1 MRFDSLVLSAV
12 LKEIRGKAL
21 KKRVENIYQPF
32 PHTIVISMVLS
43 SDILISLEPNAER
56 IHFTDRKY
64 PNPPAPPSFCAQL
77 RKYIRGSFLEEV
89 EQIEFERIARF
100 RFSRGAELIVEIMGR
115 HSNIILVE
123 GGEIKGAL
131 KLVDEKMSSKRQ
143 IFPGLP
149 YQLPPTFT
157 RKNPLNLSEEEM
169 ARDLVEGDL
178 GKALMNLYQGMSP
191 YLIEEI
197 LARAELSPKAF
208 LPLSPDELMR
218 LYNAWREIGDR
229 VRREDF
235 QPIILKKD
243 GELIGYWALK
253 TVQPYEFEERKSMS
267 EAVEEFH
274 ILQERETRFKNLR
287 DSLRKEI
294 EEEMDKWRR
303 IKENCERALEEWGD
317 VERYY
322 QWGSLILANLRLI
335 RKGMESVTLE
345 NIFDEERKKV
355 TIPLSKELNPQQN
368 ADKYFQLYR
377 KGKKAVEE
385 LKERI
390 RKAEEELKVLEE
402 RYEKVMRSESLEEL
416 EALREGEIVEVKE
429 KEKEKPS
436 LPSVRS
442 SDGFLIL
449 YGKNARQNEL
459 LLNSSSP
466 DDIWLHARG
475 VKGAHIVIKREGK
488 KEVPMRTIREAA
500 QLAAY
505 LSSARGAGIV
515 PVDWTLRKYVRKPKK
530 REKGFVIYTR
540 EKTLYVEPALIDETE
555 GSER

>member
-208 LPLSPDELMR
+208 LPLSPDELMW

-229 VRREDF
+229 VRR
-235 QPIILKKD
+235 
-243 GELIGYWALK
+243 
-253 TVQPYEFEERKSMS
+253 
-267 EAVEEFH
+267 
-274 ILQERETRFKNLR
+274 
-287 DSLRKEI
+287 
-294 EEEMDKWRR
+294 
-303 IKENCERALEEWGD
+303 
-317 VERYY
+317 
-322 QWGSLILANLRLI
+322 
-335 RKGMESVTLE
+335 
-345 NIFDEERKKV
+345 
-355 TIPLSKELNPQQN
+355 
-368 ADKYFQLYR
+368 
-377 KGKKAVEE
+377 
-385 LKERI
+385 
-390 RKAEEELKVLEE
+390 
-402 RYEKVMRSESLEEL
+402 
-416 EALREGEIVEVKE
+416 
-429 KEKEKPS
+429 
-436 LPSVRS
+436 
-442 SDGFLIL
+442 
-449 YGKNARQNEL
+449 
-459 LLNSSSP
+459 
-466 DDIWLHARG
+466 
-475 VKGAHIVIKREGK
+475 
-488 KEVPMRTIREAA
+488 
-500 QLAAY
+500 
-505 LSSARGAGIV
+505 
-515 PVDWTLRKYVRKPKK
+515 
-530 REKGFVIYTR
+530 
-540 EKTLYVEPALIDETE
+540 
-555 GSER
+555 